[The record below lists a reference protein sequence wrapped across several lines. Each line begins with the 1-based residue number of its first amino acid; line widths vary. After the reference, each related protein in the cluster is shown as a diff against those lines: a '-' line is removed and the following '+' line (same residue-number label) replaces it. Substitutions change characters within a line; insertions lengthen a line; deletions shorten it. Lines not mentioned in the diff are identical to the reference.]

1 MMRSNVLAAAA
12 FGFLCCGQLSF
23 AQDPLPPG
31 EGRDIVAVACTQCHG
46 LAVVNSIRQAENAWR
61 VQVYDMIL
69 RGAQIHPDDLPVVID
84 YLSRNFGPGV
94 NVRQSKMAV
103 TLPNGD
109 GSELIETGC
118 GELCHGLD
126 RVVLSRR
133 RPAEWNAIV
142 KRMVFLGAPI
152 GDKEVA
158 KVAAYLSKAFG
169 AQ

>member
-1 MMRSNVLAAAA
+1 MRSNVIAAAA
-12 FGFLCCGQLSF
+12 FGLLCCGQLSF

-46 LAVVNSIRQAENAWR
+46 LAVVNDIRQAENAWR
-61 VQVYDMIL
+61 LQVYDMIL

-84 YLSRNFGPGV
+84 YLVKNFGPGV
-94 NVRQSKMAV
+94 NVPESKIAV
-103 TLPNGD
+103 TLPHGD
-109 GSELIETGC
+109 GSELIEGGC

-152 GDKEVA
+152 GEKEVA
-158 KVAAYLSKAFG
+158 RAAAYLSNAFG

>member
-1 MMRSNVLAAAA
+1 
-12 FGFLCCGQLSF
+12 
-23 AQDPLPPG
+23 
-31 EGRDIVAVACTQCHG
+31 
-46 LAVVNSIRQAENAWR
+46 
-61 VQVYDMIL
+61 MIL

>member
-23 AQDPLPPG
+23 AQDRLPPG

-46 LAVVNSIRQAENAWR
+46 LAVVKSIRQVENAWR
-61 VQVYDMIL
+61 GQVYDMIL
-69 RGAQIHPDDLPVVID
+69 RGAQIHPDDVPVVID
-84 YLSRNFGPGV
+84 YLGKNFGPGV
-94 NVRQSKMAV
+94 NVRESKTAV

-109 GSELIETGC
+109 GSELIEKGC

-142 KRMVFLGAPI
+142 KHMVFLGAPI
-152 GDKEVA
+152 GEKEVA